1 MHWPIHGNHSWT
13 SFVPQEYSFLSSEY
27 PVIISIENH
36 CDFQNQRKMADVFG
50 SKRELCKDNDLPN
63 GRLPSPEQLKGK
75 IILKGTYSEV

>member
-1 MHWPIHGNHSWT
+1 M
-13 SFVPQEYSFLSSEY
+13 
-27 PVIISIENH
+27 IISIENH

-75 IILKGTYSEV
+75 IILKGTYSEVQVKVENCMDLDNVCGLYEGIK